1 MRAVALLP
9 GCARRTAEGGC
20 PHIIKINFKKNN
32 FKKNNFKIDFV
43 WINDL

>member
-20 PHIIKINFKKNN
+20 PHIIKNN

>member
-20 PHIIKINFKKNN
+20 PHIIKINFK
-32 FKKNNFKIDFV
+32 IDFV

>member
-1 MRAVALLP
+1 MFFQHES
-9 GCARRTAEGGC
+9 GCAAAGLRPTDSRGRLS
-20 PHIIKINFKKNN
+20 PHNQNN